1 MAREPWLMELGC
13 ESGESVA
20 GKAWIFCL
28 TASKGAGLFGDRR
41 GMPRC
46 VYDE

>member
-20 GKAWIFCL
+20 GKRVDL
-28 TASKGAGLFGDRR
+28 LFVG
-41 GMPRC
+41 
-46 VYDE
+46 E